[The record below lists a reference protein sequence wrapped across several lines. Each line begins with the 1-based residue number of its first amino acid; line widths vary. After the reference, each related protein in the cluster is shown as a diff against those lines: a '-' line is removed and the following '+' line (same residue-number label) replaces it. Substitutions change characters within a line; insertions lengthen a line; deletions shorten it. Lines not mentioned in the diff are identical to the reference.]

1 MDDIF
6 QHKPMTEKTFVEQ
19 LEGFFNMNDYLT
31 KKEVGVGYG
40 IADLVIVKK
49 TSIVIDNYI
58 LRASHGQY
66 NQLFK
71 EDYFRLLKLIPDISS
86 NKKPVHLDYL
96 IKKTNLSKSLLK
108 YNILRSL
115 EKNKFIKSEGD
126 NYFFKINGWI
136 PLTKEIIAIE
146 AKLKDWKRGFIQ
158 ANRYKAFAD
167 KVYLAVPAETAHLVN
182 KQLLSK
188 HNVGL
193 ITLNYEQNK
202 TDYILKPHREKPLN
216 DYMRNMAAEYFWE
229 KRTLKEFAVV

>member
-1 MDDIF
+1 
-6 QHKPMTEKTFVEQ
+6 MTEKTFVEQ
-19 LEGFFNMNDYLT
+19 LEKFFNTNDYLT

-49 TSIVIDNYI
+49 TSIMVDNYM

-86 NKKPVHLDYL
+86 NRKPVHLDTL
-96 IKKTNLSKSLLK
+96 VQKTSLSKSLLK
-108 YNILRSL
+108 YNILRLL

-126 NYFFKINGWI
+126 NYYFKINGWM
-136 PLTKEIIAIE
+136 PLAKEIIAIE
-146 AKLKDWKRGFIQ
+146 AKLKDWKRGFLQ

-182 KQLLSK
+182 RELLTK

-193 ITLNYEQNK
+193 ISLSYKQNK
-202 TDYILKPHREKPLN
+202 TDYILKPHKEKPLN
-216 DYMRNMAAEYFWE
+216 NYMRNMATEYFWE
-229 KRTLKEFAVV
+229 KKTLKEFAVI

>member
-1 MDDIF
+1 MILF
-6 QHKPMTEKTFVEQ
+6 QNKPMTEKTFVEQ
-19 LEGFFNMNDYLT
+19 LEKFFNTNDYLT

-49 TSIVIDNYI
+49 TSIIVDNYI

-66 NQLFK
+66 NQLLK

-86 NKKPVHLDYL
+86 NKKPAHLDTL
-96 IKKTNLSKSLLK
+96 VRKTNLSKSLLK
-108 YNILRSL
+108 YNILRLL

-126 NYFFKINGWI
+126 NYYFKINGWM
-136 PLTKEIIAIE
+136 PLAKEIIAIE

-193 ITLNYEQNK
+193 ISLSYGQNK